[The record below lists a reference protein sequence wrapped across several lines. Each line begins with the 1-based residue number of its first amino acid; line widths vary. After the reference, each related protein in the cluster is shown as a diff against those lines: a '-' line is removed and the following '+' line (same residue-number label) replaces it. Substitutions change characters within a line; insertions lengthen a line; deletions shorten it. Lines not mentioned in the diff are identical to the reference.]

1 MRRALPW
8 VTGLVGAALVLVG
21 AVVLVLANRAGVPD
35 VGWTAYAPLEPEVTS
50 AYSSDLVLS
59 FDGWTVLW
67 TGAHLLGVLLTGL
80 GLLLLTGLA
89 GWLLGRRSGRRPTP
103 RSG

>member
-8 VTGLVGAALVLVG
+8 IVG
-21 AVVLVLANRAGVPD
+21 AVGGALVVAGAVVFVLANKAGVPD
-35 VGWTAYAPLEPEVTS
+35 FGWTAYAPLEPEVAP

-67 TGAHLLGVLLTGL
+67 TAGHLLGVLLAGL

-89 GWLLGRRSGRRPTP
+89 GWLLGRRSGRRATSRPA
-103 RSG
+103 